1 MPFSIQSCDVC
12 TLTGSSA
19 NACSLGHNH
28 RLARIAIDVLIL
40 SIQDAMRAARVESIC

>member
-12 TLTGSSA
+12 TLTSLSA

-40 SIQDAMRAARVESIC
+40 SIQDAMRAARVEAIW